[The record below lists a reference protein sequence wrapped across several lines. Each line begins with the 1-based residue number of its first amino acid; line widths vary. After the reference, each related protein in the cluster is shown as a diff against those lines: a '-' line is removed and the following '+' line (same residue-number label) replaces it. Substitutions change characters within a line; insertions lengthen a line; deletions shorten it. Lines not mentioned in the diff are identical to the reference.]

1 MTSVRMLALQAQ
13 LGGAVDDEIRRVTL
27 NIRNILV
34 DEPPDG
40 TPIDTGFASN
50 NWWFNVGSPA
60 DSPSEPTPGG
70 AARIVSDTVTITSAR
85 INGQPLHITNN
96 ASYIGILNDGS
107 SSQSPA
113 GFVERA
119 VLREQFASRF
129 RRIG

>member
-13 LGGAVDDEIRRVTL
+13 LAEACEDEIRRVTL

-70 AARIVSDTVTITSAR
+70 EARIASDTVTITNAK

-129 RRIG
+129 RRLG

>member
-13 LGGAVDDEIRRVTL
+13 LAEACEDEIRRVTL

-70 AARIVSDTVTITSAR
+70 EARIASDTVAITSAR

-129 RRIG
+129 RRLG